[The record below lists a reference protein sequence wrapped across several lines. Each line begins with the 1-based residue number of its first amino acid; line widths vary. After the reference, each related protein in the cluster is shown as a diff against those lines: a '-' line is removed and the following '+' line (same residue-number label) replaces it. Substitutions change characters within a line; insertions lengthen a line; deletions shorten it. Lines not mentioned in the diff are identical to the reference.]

1 MNRLRQ
7 AGNLVFIWAAFT
19 AYPKVAPVVN
29 RGVQLG
35 LGNETEWQIPET
47 ADEAALHTA
56 FGVGKIVAES
66 PWTFQLLWLQ
76 TVMPILMTCDLLIN
90 LLRLA
95 VDIFK
100 LILTVTP
107 YIVSAVQWV
116 VRKVSDFVEVRRR
129 PVVPVVRFAPR
140 AVLSPR
146 GGRGRRNVH
155 G

>member
-1 MNRLRQ
+1 MDRVRQ
-7 AGNLVFIWAAFT
+7 AGNLAIIWAAFS
-19 AYPKVAPVVN
+19 AYPHGAPVVN
-29 RGVQLG
+29 RGLQAG

-47 ADEAALHTA
+47 VDEAVAHTA
-56 FGVGKIVAES
+56 WKVSKDVAAS
-66 PWTFQLLWLQ
+66 PWTFQLLLLQ
-76 TVMPILMTCDLLIN
+76 NVMPILMTCGTLIN

-116 VRKVSDFVEVRRR
+116 MRKVSDFIEVRRR

>member
-1 MNRLRQ
+1 MERLRQ
-7 AGNLVFIWAAFT
+7 AGNLAIIWAAFT
-19 AYPKVAPVVN
+19 AYPKVAPGVN
-29 RGVQLG
+29 HGLQFG

-47 ADEAALHTA
+47 VDEAFVHTA
-56 FGVGKIVAES
+56 WKVSKDVAAS
-66 PWTFQLLWLQ
+66 PWTFQLLLLQ
-76 TVMPILMTCDLLIN
+76 NVMPILMTCGTLIN

-116 VRKVSDFVEVRRR
+116 VRKVSDYIEVRRR
-129 PVVPVVRFAPR
+129 PAVRFAPVR
-140 AVLSPR
+140 AMLSPR
-146 GGRGRRNVH
+146 GRRGVH

>member
-1 MNRLRQ
+1 MERVRYL
-7 AGNLVFIWAAFT
+7 
-19 AYPKVAPVVN
+19 AYMFGSITLYPYGAPRVN
-29 RGVQLG
+29 RALQFG

-47 ADEAALHTA
+47 VDEAVVHTA

-66 PWTFQLLWLQ
+66 PWTFQLLCMQ
-76 TVMPILMTCDLLIN
+76 YVIPILTTCGTLIN
-90 LLRLA
+90 MLRLA

-100 LILTVTP
+100 LILTVIP
-107 YIVSAVQWV
+107 YIVSAVQWL

-129 PVVPVVRFAPR
+129 PVVRFAPVR

-146 GGRGRRNVH
+146 VRRGVH

>member
-1 MNRLRQ
+1 MERARYL
-7 AGNLVFIWAAFT
+7 
-19 AYPKVAPVVN
+19 AYLWFACTGYHHGAPGVN
-29 RGVQLG
+29 RALQFG

-47 ADEAALHTA
+47 VDEAAVHTA
-56 FGVGKIVAES
+56 LEVGKIVAQS
-66 PWTFQLLWLQ
+66 PWTFQLLWLPH
-76 TVMPILMTCDLLIN
+76 VIPILMTCGTLIN

-129 PVVPVVRFAPR
+129 PVVPVVPVVRFAPVR
-140 AVLSPR
+140 RMLSP
-146 GGRGRRNVH
+146 GRRRGVH

>member
-1 MNRLRQ
+1 MHRLRQ
-7 AGNLVFIWAAFT
+7 AGNLAIIWAAFT
-19 AYPKVAPVVN
+19 AYPKVAPGVN
-29 RGVQLG
+29 HGLQLG

-47 ADEAALHTA
+47 VDEAAVHTA
-56 FGVGKIVAES
+56 LEVGKIVAQS
-66 PWTFQLLWLQ
+66 PWTFQLLWLPH
-76 TVMPILMTCDLLIN
+76 VIPILMTCGTLVN

-116 VRKVSDFVEVRRR
+116 VRKVSDFIEVRRR
-129 PVVPVVRFAPR
+129 PVVPVVRFAPVR
-140 AVLSPR
+140 RMLSP
-146 GGRGRRNVH
+146 GRRRGVH